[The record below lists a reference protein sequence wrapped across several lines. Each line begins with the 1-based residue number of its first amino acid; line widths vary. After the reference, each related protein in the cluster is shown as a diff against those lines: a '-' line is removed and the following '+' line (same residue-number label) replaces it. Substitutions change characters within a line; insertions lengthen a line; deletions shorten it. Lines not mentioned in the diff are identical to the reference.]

1 MPFESKG
8 LSKALCDELDAFLKS
23 NDMQAL
29 YKSYAWKNDTY
40 ARGFP
45 DIAKLELQ
53 LRNSE
58 IDTGIT
64 LNDAIDV
71 AKWGAMRN
79 QKRISG
85 SATVLP
91 KNTLISAD
99 GATQPCVETQPQ
111 EPIDTLKLI
120 NGFGPTYQSKVLRF
134 ALPEEYGAID
144 TRIVRVFGQGNPKAN
159 KHAWL
164 ELKTT
169 LGTHKG
175 KATGW
180 SISNTQKNWPSGF
193 SRWINI
199 LRYIAGKIEGKCLH
213 PRQFEEYGL
222 RKDGVWTC
230 ADVEM
235 ALFSYAS
242 KYA

>member
-1 MPFESKG
+1 MPFESQG
-8 LSKALCDELDAFLKS
+8 LPKALCDELDAFISS
-23 NDMQAL
+23 NNMQDL
-29 YKSYAWKNDTY
+29 YKSYAWENDTY
-40 ARGFP
+40 LDGFP
-45 DIAKLELQ
+45 NIAKLELQ
-53 LRNSE
+53 LQKSE
-58 IDTGIT
+58 ISTGIT
-64 LNDAIDV
+64 LKDAIDV

-85 SATVLP
+85 SQVVLP
-91 KNTLISAD
+91 KNTLISASE
-99 GATQPCVETQPQ
+99 ALHSCAESEPQ
-111 EPIDTLKLI
+111 APIDTLKLI
-120 NGFGPTYQSKVLRF
+120 NGFGPTYQSKILRF

-144 TRIVRVFGQGNPKAN
+144 TRIVRVFGQGDPKAH

-164 ELKTT
+164 ELKATR
-169 LGTHKG
+169 GMHKG

-180 SISNTQKNWPSGF
+180 SISATQKNWPSDF

-199 LRYIAGKIEGKCLH
+199 LRYIARKIEGKCPH
-213 PRQFEEYGL
+213 PNQLEACGL
-222 RKDGVWTC
+222 RKDGAWTC